1 MMAEEDP
8 THQSSPLN
16 PTAPPFTMPS
26 GTEATNGSSPQPNQ
40 PKQEQ
45 SEKVHAKNAGPAGAG
60 GTNPTGAELK
70 KLKAAEKAARRA
82 EKVAQKGEQ
91 TKQEQKQQQHQQ
103 GSGQVQQGDKGAV
116 KEKQSSQQGK
126 KEEFHHKRTGSRS
139 QPLAI
144 RRQSVVAEKPAI
156 LDKEEVKHV
165 AIVSHLYPRGPKA
178 SLASAGREIHPA
190 VLALGLQLRDYVI
203 CGSNARCVAM
213 LLVFKRVIQSYTTP
227 AGVALSR
234 HLTSHLGH
242 QISYINTARTLGVA
256 QGNAIR
262 WLKKLISTL
271 DPDLAEGDAK
281 KILCQSIDAFIREK
295 VVLADEVISK
305 DAGSRID
312 DGDVVIT
319 YGKSSVVEKTLKEAW
334 QDGRRFKT
342 IVVDSRPLFEGKNL
356 ARGLI
361 SQGLEVEYASL
372 TSLGEVVKGAT
383 KCILGASAM
392 LGNGRLQSRSGT
404 AMVALMCK
412 EVARCPVIVLCE
424 SVKFTGKVALDSV
437 VINELGDVDALVEQD
452 RVRVLTTRVAPTEKQ
467 PQPAKGGKKGK
478 EDEEQEKKAK
488 RGLEGWKEQQ
498 NLNLLSLMY
507 DITPSEYIDIVVCE
521 LGSLPP
527 SAVPVVNGVHGGDE

>member
-1 MMAEEDP
+1 MAEEDT

-16 PTAPPFTMPS
+16 PTAPSFTMPS
-26 GTEATNGSSPQPNQ
+26 GTDTSTLSATNGLSPQPSQ
-40 PKQEQ
+40 SKHEQ
-45 SEKVHAKNAGPAGAG
+45 AEKADASATAAKKAGAAGPGA
-60 GTNPTGAELK
+60 NPTGAELK

-82 EKVAQKGEQ
+82 EK
-91 TKQEQKQQQHQQ
+91 
-103 GSGQVQQGDKGAV
+103 GDKGAA

-126 KEEFHHKRTGSRS
+126 KEESHHKRTGSRS

-144 RRQSVVAEKPAI
+144 RRQSVVAEKPTTT
-156 LDKEEVKHV
+156 LEKEDVKHV
-165 AIVSHLYPRGPKA
+165 AIVSHLYPRGAKA

-227 AGVALSR
+227 PGVALSR

-281 KILCQSIDAFIREK
+281 KILCESIDAFIREK

-361 SQGLEVEYASL
+361 SQGMEVEYASL
-372 TSLGEVVKGAT
+372 TSLGEVVKEAT

-404 AMVALMCK
+404 AMVALMSK
-412 EVARCPVIVLCE
+412 EVARCPVVVLCE

-437 VINELGDVDALVEQD
+437 VINELGDTDALVEQD
-452 RVRVLTTRVAPTEKQ
+452 RVRVLTTRAPPAEKQ
-467 PQPAKGGKKGK
+467 QQPAKGGKKGK
-478 EDEEQEKKAK
+478 EDDEQDKKAK

-507 DITPSEYIDIVVCE
+507 DITPSECIDIVVCE

-527 SAVPVVNGVHGGDE
+527 SAVPVVNGVYGGDE

>member
-1 MMAEEDP
+1 MAEEDTP

-16 PTAPPFTMPS
+16 PTAPSFTMPS
-26 GTEATNGSSPQPNQ
+26 ASDTSTLSAANGPLPQPTLSRQEQPGKELASTNPATN
-40 PKQEQ
+40 
-45 SEKVHAKNAGPAGAG
+45 VDDAGAS
-60 GTNPTGAELK
+60 TKVTGAQLK

-82 EKVAQKGEQ
+82 EKV
-91 TKQEQKQQQHQQ
+91 
-103 GSGQVQQGDKGAV
+103 QQGDKGVV
-116 KEKQSSQQGK
+116 KEKQSNQAK
-126 KEEFHHKRTGSRS
+126 KEEPHHKRTGSRS
-139 QPLAI
+139 QALPI
-144 RRQSVVAEKPAI
+144 RRQSGLAEKPAAM
-156 LDKEEVKHV
+156 LEKEDVKHV
-165 AIVSHLYPRGPKA
+165 AIVSHLYPRAPKA

-203 CGSNARCVAM
+203 CGGNARCVAM
-213 LLVFKRVIQSYTTP
+213 LLVFKKVIQSYTTP

-234 HLTSHLGH
+234 HLTSHLSH

-281 KILCQSIDAFIREK
+281 KMLCQSIDAFIREK

-312 DGDVVIT
+312 EGDVVVT
-319 YGKSSVVEKTLKEAW
+319 YSKSSVVEKTLKEAW

-342 IVVDSRPLFEGKNL
+342 IVLDSRPLFEGKNL

-361 SQGLEVEYASL
+361 AEGMEVEYAAL
-372 TSLGEVVKGAT
+372 GSLGDVVKDAT
-383 KCILGASAM
+383 KCVLGASAM
-392 LGNGRLQSRSGT
+392 LGNGCLQSRSGT
-404 AMVALMCK
+404 AMVAMMCK
-412 EVARCPVIVLCE
+412 EVARCPVMVLCE

-437 VINELGDVDALVEQD
+437 VMNELGDSDALVQED
-452 RVRVLTTRVAPTEKQ
+452 GVKVLTTLAPTVEKQ
-467 PQPAKGGKKGK
+467 QQLAKGGKKGK
-478 EDEEQEKKAK
+478 EDDEQEKKAK

-507 DITPSEYIDIVVCE
+507 DTTPSEYIDVVVCE